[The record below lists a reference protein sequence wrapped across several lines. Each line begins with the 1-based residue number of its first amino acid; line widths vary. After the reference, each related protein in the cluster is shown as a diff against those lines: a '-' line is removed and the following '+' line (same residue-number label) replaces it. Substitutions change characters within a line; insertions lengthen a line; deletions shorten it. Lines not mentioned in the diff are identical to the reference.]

1 LKTKFYHSTNNKKER
16 VNFETALMNGLA
28 SNYGL
33 YMISRSDIP
42 RLPPEIL
49 KAMNGMPYARIA
61 FEVLNPFL
69 GAEVGEADLRAMLD
83 DAYDDSAIPTTV
95 QHLTGRTHIMWLT
108 RGPTYSFKDYAAR
121 FFGRMLNYFLK
132 KSGKKRIVAVA
143 TSGDTGGA
151 VADALHGL
159 DSVENIV
166 FFPKG
171 SITERQRRQMTT
183 LGGNVY
189 AFEVNG
195 DFDVCQALAKRL
207 LGDKRFAKDLFDD
220 ADRFTSANSIS
231 VGRLLPQAVYPF
243 FAYSR
248 VAEYDEPMIAGIPSG
263 NFGDMMGTVVAREM
277 GLPIERIVCGVNE
290 NDEFPQF
297 LNTDVYRVKPSRR
310 SPSSAMIVSNPSNF
324 ARLIDLYG
332 GHVYDERDETGKVIQ
347 EGVMDAPPDLKSMRR
362 DFWSISVSNPD
373 HYTAIQ
379 EVYEQYG
386 IMMEPHG
393 AVGWRALDTFLGGS
407 HERLAVIY
415 ETADPGKFPDEVK
428 EAIDVVPDVPERI
441 ASQAT
446 LPERIYTIDDP
457 PFTREDGS
465 LTVSESQYET
475 AKKIIENDIVPEGEK

>member
-1 LKTKFYHSTNNKKER
+1 M
-16 VNFETALMNGLA
+16 NFETALMNGLA

-33 YMISRSDIP
+33 YMLSKKDIP
-42 RLPPEIL
+42 KLSADIL
-49 KAMNGMPYARIA
+49 KSLKGMTYAQIA

-69 GAEVGEADLRAMLD
+69 GAEIKEKDLRAMLD
-83 DAYDDSAIPTTV
+83 DAYDESVIPTRV
-95 QHLTGRTHIMWLT
+95 EHLTGQTHIMWLT
-108 RGPTYSFKDYAAR
+108 EGPTYSFKDYAAR

-132 KSGKKRIVAVA
+132 RSGKKRIVAVA

-159 DSVENIV
+159 DSVQNIV

-183 LGGNVY
+183 LGDNVY

-207 LGDKRFAKDLFDD
+207 LGDKPFAKGIYGD

-248 VAEYDEPMIAGIPSG
+248 IAAYDQSMIASVPSG
-263 NFGDMMGTVVAREM
+263 NFGDMMGTVLAREM
-277 GLPIERIVCGVNE
+277 GLPIEKIICGVNE
-290 NDEFPQF
+290 NDEFPEF
-297 LNTDVYRVKPSRR
+297 LNTNAYVVKPSRK

-332 GHVYDERDETGKVIQ
+332 GHVYDKRDEAGKVIQ
-347 EGVMDAPPDLKSMRR
+347 EGVLDVLPDLEAMRR

-373 HYTAIQ
+373 HYVAIR
-379 EVYEQYG
+379 EAHERYG
-386 IMMEPHG
+386 VMMEPHG
-393 AVGWRALDTFLGGS
+393 AVGWRALDTFLKGR
-407 HERLAVIY
+407 HDRLAVIY

-428 EAIDVVPDVPERI
+428 RAIRVIPNVPERI
-441 ASQAT
+441 AQQAK
-446 LPERIYTIDDP
+446 LSERIYTIDDP
-457 PFTREDGS
+457 PHTREDGS
-465 LTVSESQYET
+465 LTVSEDQYNT
-475 AKKIIENDIVPEGEK
+475 AKRIISEDIYAEGEN

>member
-1 LKTKFYHSTNNKKER
+1 MKTKFYHSTNNKKER

>member
-1 LKTKFYHSTNNKKER
+1 METIYYHSTNNIKEK

-33 YMISRSDIP
+33 YMIARKDIP
-42 RLPPEIL
+42 QLSSKIL
-49 KAMNGMPYARIA
+49 KSLNGMTYAQIA

-69 GAEVGEADLRAMLD
+69 GAEIPEEDLRVMLE
-83 DAYDDSAIPTTV
+83 DAYDDRVIPTTL
-95 QHLTGRTHIMWLT
+95 QHLTGQTHIMWLT
-108 RGPTYSFKDYAAR
+108 QGPTYSFKDYAAR
-121 FFGRMLNYFLK
+121 FFGRMLNYFLR

-159 DSVENIV
+159 ERVLNIV

-183 LGGNVY
+183 LGDNIY

-207 LGDKRFAKDLFDD
+207 LGDKAFAKDLFDD

-248 VAEYDEPMIAGIPSG
+248 IAEYDASMIASVPSG
-263 NFGDMMGTVVAREM
+263 NFGDMMGTVLAREM
-277 GLPIERIVCGVNE
+277 GLPIEKIICGVNE

-297 LNTDVYRVKPSRR
+297 LDTDAYVVKPSRK

-324 ARLIDLYG
+324 ARLMDFYG
-332 GHVYDERDETGKVIQ
+332 GHVYDERDERGKVVR
-347 EGVMDAPPDLKSMRR
+347 EGVMDMLPDLDSMRR

-373 HYTAIQ
+373 HYVAME
-379 EVYEQYG
+379 EVYNRYG
-386 IMMEPHG
+386 VMIEPHG
-393 AVGWRALDTFLGGS
+393 AVGWRALDTFLEGR
-407 HERLAVIY
+407 HDRLAVIY
-415 ETADPGKFPDEVK
+415 ETADPGKFPDEVQK
-428 EAIDVVPDVPERI
+428 AIGVIPNIPGGI
-441 ASQAT
+441 ARQAK
-446 LPERIYTIDDP
+446 LPERIFTVEDP
-457 PFTREDGS
+457 PFNREDGS
-465 LTVSESQYET
+465 LTLSESQYDT
-475 AKKIIENDIVPEGEK
+475 AKKIIMDSIAVR

>member
-1 LKTKFYHSTNNKKER
+1 MNTIYYHSTNNPSEQ

-33 YMISRSDIP
+33 YMMARKDIP
-42 RLPPEIL
+42 RLSSDLL
-49 KAMNGMPYARIA
+49 KSLKGLSYAEIA
-61 FEVLNPFL
+61 FYVLDPFL
-69 GAEVGEADLRAMLD
+69 GAEIKEGDLRTMLE
-83 DAYDDSAIPTTV
+83 DAYDERTIPTRLEP
-95 QHLTGRTHIMWLT
+95 LTGQTHIMWLT
-108 RGPTYSFKDYAAR
+108 GGPTYSFKDYAAR
-121 FFGRMLNYFLK
+121 FFGRMLNHFLK
-132 KSGKKRIVAVA
+132 QSEKKRIVAVA

-159 DSVENIV
+159 DSVQNVV

-183 LGGNVY
+183 LMDNVY

-207 LGDKRFAKDLFDD
+207 LGDTSFAEKVFHD

-248 VAEYDEPMIAGIPSG
+248 VAEYDEPFIASVPSG
-263 NFGDMMGTVVAREM
+263 NFGDMMGTVLAREM
-277 GLPIERIVCGVNE
+277 GLPIERIICGVNE
-290 NDEFPQF
+290 NEEFPEF
-297 LNTDVYRVKPSRR
+297 LNTDAYVVKPSKK

-332 GHVYDERDETGKVIQ
+332 GHVYDKRDETGKVIQ
-347 EGVMDAPPDLKSMRR
+347 EGVMDVMPDLDAMRR

-373 HYTAIQ
+373 HYAAIR
-379 EVYEQYG
+379 EVYERYG

-393 AVGWRALDTFLGGS
+393 AVGWRALDTFLDGR
-407 HERLAVIY
+407 HDRLAVIY

-428 EAIDVVPDVPERI
+428 RAIDVVPHLPERM
-441 ASQAT
+441 AQQAT
-446 LPERIYTIDDP
+446 LPERIYSIDDP
-457 PFTREDGS
+457 PFIREDGS
-465 LTVSESQYET
+465 LTMSEDQYGT
-475 AKKIIENDIVPEGEK
+475 AKSIIAEAVA